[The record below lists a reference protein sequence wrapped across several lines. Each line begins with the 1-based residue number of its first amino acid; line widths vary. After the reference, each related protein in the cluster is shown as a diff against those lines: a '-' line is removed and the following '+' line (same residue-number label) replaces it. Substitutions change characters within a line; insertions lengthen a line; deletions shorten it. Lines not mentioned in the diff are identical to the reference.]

1 MLFVCYYDVCVK
13 SIKVVF
19 SCILTA
25 EKIFSLTLILLHF
38 QAKEIVMSKAVVYYS
53 LSGNTKEAAV
63 EIARKLGAKIF
74 EIEPLKPLPQNTVR
88 QMIVGGMQSTFGR
101 KPQIKGVPDNID
113 YYDEIILGTPIWAG
127 MPAAPVNTFIK
138 KYGIADKID
147 AVFTFSGGGDNDRCM
162 AQLSKTLKNIKN
174 EVALAD
180 RNSEMAKDNHD
191 KLEKFIMDIK

>member
-1 MLFVCYYDVCVK
+1 MQL
-13 SIKVVF
+13 
-19 SCILTA
+19 
-25 EKIFSLTLILLHF
+25 
-38 QAKEIVMSKAVVYYS
+38 
-53 LSGNTKEAAV
+53 
-63 EIARKLGAKIF
+63 RKH
-74 EIEPLKPLPQNTVR
+74 IELLKPLPQNIVR
-88 QMIVGGMQSTFGR
+88 QMIVDGMQSTFGR

-127 MPAAPVNTFIK
+127 MPAAPVYTFIK

-180 RNSEMAKDNHD
+180 RNSEMAKNNHD

>member
-1 MLFVCYYDVCVK
+1 
-13 SIKVVF
+13 
-19 SCILTA
+19 
-25 EKIFSLTLILLHF
+25 
-38 QAKEIVMSKAVVYYS
+38 MSKAVVYYS

-63 EIARKLGAKIF
+63 EIARKLGVKIF
-74 EIEPLKPLPQNTVR
+74 EIEPVKPLPQNTVR

-127 MPAAPVNTFIK
+127 MPAAPVTMEKQKDLFLSCFRKSIKYIVLIQGIWLAFILPYC
-138 KYGIADKID
+138 YGNKQAGEEFIC
-147 AVFTFSGGGDNDRCM
+147 F
-162 AQLSKTLKNIKN
+162 
-174 EVALAD
+174 ALAD